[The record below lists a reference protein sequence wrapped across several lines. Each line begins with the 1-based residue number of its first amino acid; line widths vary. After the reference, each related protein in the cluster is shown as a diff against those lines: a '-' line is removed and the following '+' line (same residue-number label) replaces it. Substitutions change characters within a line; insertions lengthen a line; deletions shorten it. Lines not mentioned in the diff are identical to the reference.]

1 MDLLPCIFNCLL
13 RQELAR
19 YFICPGFPLV
29 TMYQSIFYL
38 CPMNVQVLTYNYTD
52 CSLFAIDIFANLYLL
67 IQLLF
72 LSTLNLQL
80 FFYIFALLKTF
91 KFKTS
96 DQNNVSKWEQVYQP
110 NV

>member
-38 CPMNVQVLTYNYTD
+38 CPMNVQLVIYNYTD
-52 CSLFAIDIFANLYLL
+52 CGLFAIDILFANLYLL

-72 LSTLNLQL
+72 LITLNLQL
-80 FFYIFALLKTF
+80 TTYLP
-91 KFKTS
+91 
-96 DQNNVSKWEQVYQP
+96 Y
-110 NV
+110 